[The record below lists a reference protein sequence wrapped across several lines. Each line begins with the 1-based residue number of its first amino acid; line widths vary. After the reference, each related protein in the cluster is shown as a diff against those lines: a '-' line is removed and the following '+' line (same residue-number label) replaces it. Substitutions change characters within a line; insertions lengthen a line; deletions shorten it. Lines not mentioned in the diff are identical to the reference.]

1 MSKRNI
7 KLVARAIA
15 DALPLA
21 GQQYGV
27 TTHIQSPARRARN
40 LIENGYVREPTS
52 FCDGA
57 LVQIG
62 MEPRNYDDPDDCAV
76 PLNYYEGDGDGADAI
91 SDLLTPELT
100 GERYGWYVEFINAG
114 VAAVYKG

>member
-1 MSKRNI
+1 MSIEKI

-15 DALPLA
+15 DALPQA

-27 TTHIQSPARRARN
+27 DKPQSPTRRARN
-40 LIENGYVREPTS
+40 LIDNGYVREPTGW
-52 FCDGA
+52 CEGA
-57 LVQIG
+57 EVQIG
-62 MEPRNYDDPDDCAV
+62 MEPISYNADDCPP
-76 PLNYYEGDGDGADAI
+76 PLDYYEGGMGDSFTI

-114 VAAVYKG
+114 VAGVYKG

>member
-1 MSKRNI
+1 MTQKNI

-15 DALPLA
+15 DARPLA
-21 GQQYGV
+21 GQQYGADKP
-27 TTHIQSPARRARN
+27 QSAARRARN
-40 LIENGYVREPTS
+40 LIDNGYVREPTS
-52 FCDGA
+52 WCEGA

-62 MEPRNYDDPDDCAV
+62 MEPRSHGDDDCV
-76 PLNYYEGDGDGADAI
+76 MPLDYYAGGMEDSIDI
-91 SDLLTPELT
+91 SELLTPELT